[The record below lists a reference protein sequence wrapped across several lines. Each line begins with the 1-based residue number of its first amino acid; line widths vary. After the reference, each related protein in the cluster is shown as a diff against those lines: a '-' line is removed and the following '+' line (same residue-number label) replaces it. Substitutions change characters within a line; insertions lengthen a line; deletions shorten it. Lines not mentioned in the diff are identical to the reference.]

1 MKTADA
7 LYAKS
12 PALIVRSRYADY
24 LELSKPRIASMA
36 LITVAAGAI
45 MATVGPVDWAALCQ
59 TLIGAGMVAAGA
71 SALNQYLERDSDG
84 LMRRTE
90 SRPLPSGRLQP
101 FEVGVF
107 GVSFGLVGVLFLA
120 LAGQR
125 MAAAVAALT
134 FLAYVFLYTPLKRV
148 TTLNTLI
155 GAVPGAMPPV
165 IGWVSVR
172 GTIDA
177 EIVILFLILFLWQ
190 VPHFLAIAWI
200 YKRDYAQAGLCMLP
214 VVDESGAV
222 TGRQM
227 ICYCLALVCASLL
240 PLTGGRAGLIY
251 LAGTVILGGVFL
263 ACTIAFARRPGLER
277 ARSVL
282 RASLVYLPLLLV
294 LLLLDGS
301 PH

>member
-1 MKTADA
+1 MKTVDA

-12 PALIVRSRYADY
+12 PALLVRSRFADY

-36 LITVAAGAI
+36 LVTVAAGAI
-45 MATVGPVDWAALCQ
+45 MATVGPVDWTALCQ
-59 TLIGAGMVAAGA
+59 TLIGAGMVAVGA
-71 SALNQYLERDSDG
+71 SALNQYLERDSDA

-107 GVSFGLVGVLFLA
+107 GVAFGLVGVLFLA

-125 MAAAVAALT
+125 MAASVAALT
-134 FLAYVFLYTPLKRV
+134 FVAYVFLYTPMKRV

-172 GTIDA
+172 GTIDG

-214 VVDESGAV
+214 VVDESGAI

-240 PLTGGRAGLIY
+240 PLTGGRAGLVY

-282 RASLVYLPLLLV
+282 RASLVYLPLLLI

>member
-1 MKTADA
+1 MKTADV
-7 LYAKS
+7 LCAKS
-12 PALIVRSRYADY
+12 PALVRSRVADY
-24 LELSKPRIASMA
+24 VELSKPRISVMV
-36 LITVAAGAI
+36 LVTVAAGAL
-45 MATVGPVDWAALCQ
+45 MATTSAVDWAGLCQ
-59 TLIGAGMVAAGA
+59 TLIGTALVAAGA
-71 SALNQYLERDSDG
+71 SALNQFLERDVDA

-90 SRPLPSGRLQP
+90 GRPLPSGRLQP
-101 FEVGVF
+101 FEVAIF
-107 GVSFGLVGVLFLA
+107 GAAFGLVGVLYLA

-125 MAAAVAALT
+125 MAAAVAAAT
-134 FLAYVFLYTPLKRV
+134 FLAYVFVYTPLKRV

-155 GAVPGAMPPV
+155 GAVPGALPPV

-177 EIVILFLILFLWQ
+177 QIVIVFLILFLWQ

-214 VVDESGAV
+214 VVDDSGAM

-227 ICYCLALVCASLL
+227 ICYCLALLSASLL
-240 PLTGGRAGLIY
+240 PLSNGRAGVLY
-251 LAGTVILGGVFL
+251 LAGAMLLGALFL
-263 ACTIAFARRPGLER
+263 TCALAFAQRPGLDR
-277 ARSVL
+277 ARSVV
-282 RASLVYLPLLLV
+282 RASLVYLPLLLA